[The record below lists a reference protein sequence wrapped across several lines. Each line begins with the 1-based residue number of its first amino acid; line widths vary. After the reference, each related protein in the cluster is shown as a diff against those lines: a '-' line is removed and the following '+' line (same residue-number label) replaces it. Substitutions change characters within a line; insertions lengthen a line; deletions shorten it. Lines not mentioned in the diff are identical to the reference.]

1 MGKMMTIYFKNGM
14 TKEVVKQIGEAIRER
29 VIKGRSKFQVFS
41 DEHGNILLIIN
52 LDEVVY
58 ID

>member
-14 TKEVVKQIGEAIRER
+14 TKQVVKQIGEAIRER
-29 VIKGRSKFQVFS
+29 VIKGCGRFQVFS
-41 DEHGNILLIIN
+41 DEHGNLLLIIN
-52 LDEVVY
+52 LDEIVY

>member
-1 MGKMMTIYFKNGM
+1 MTIYFKNGM